1 MKKATTLLRRLADFW
16 TTRDEAAPDMDP
28 RSAAC
33 ADKMCPPEQAV
44 EHINA
49 GEHVF
54 VGTACATPRTL
65 VAALEARRPTPDDV
79 ELLHFLTDQVMPH
92 DEHGLPLSPLPP
104 PQPVCRPG
112 HACSSAIGPC

>member
-16 TTRDEAAPDMDP
+16 TTRGEAAPDIDP
-28 RSAAC
+28 RLAAC
-33 ADKMCPPEQAV
+33 ADKMCMPEQAV

-54 VGTACATPRTL
+54 VGTACAKPRTL

-92 DEHGLPLSPLPP
+92 DEHGLSLSRFRHRSL
-104 PQPVCRPG
+104 VCRPR